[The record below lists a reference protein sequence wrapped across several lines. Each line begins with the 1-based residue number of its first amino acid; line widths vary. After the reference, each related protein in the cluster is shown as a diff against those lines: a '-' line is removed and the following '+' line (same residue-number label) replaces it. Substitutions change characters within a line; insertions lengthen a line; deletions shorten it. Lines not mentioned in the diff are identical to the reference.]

1 MDILLAIRDTVLP
14 PKIDY
19 VDWEADKEPPTLRE
33 YLNHPD
39 GFSMAFAP
47 AFFGFFA
54 YFGALTALEEETN
67 GLIVPSVADDKG
79 ADLPAVTC
87 GLKSVSG
94 ASAGAMA
101 AVMLAAGIQPR
112 KAAVNV
118 ASSVQL

>member
-1 MDILLAIRDTVLP
+1 
-14 PKIDY
+14 
-19 VDWEADKEPPTLRE
+19 
-33 YLNHPD
+33 
-39 GFSMAFAP
+39 MAFAP

-79 ADLPAVTC
+79 ADPPAVTC